1 MKEIKEPSK
10 VIIYGDSDFAE
21 QVYYQLESDG
31 RYQVV
36 AFTVDEAR
44 LDKTS
49 FKGLPVIEFQKLK
62 EHYSLEDVALFPA
75 IGYSKLNKIRELVMS
90 EIKQS
95 GFQLFTY
102 ISKNAVIS
110 SQVSIGEGVYICEF
124 VSIGAN
130 AKIGQSVLILPNSSI
145 AHNVVIS
152 DYSYV
157 SQSTTIGG
165 NVTVKSYSF
174 LGLGC
179 TIKNS
184 ITIEEYNIIGSAANV
199 IKSTTPNGVYIG
211 NPAKRLKDVDLLNI
225 KI

>member
-157 SQSTTIGG
+157 SRSTTIGG

>member
-21 QVYYQLESDG
+21 QVYYQLESDR

-49 FKGLPVIEFQKLK
+49 FKGLPVIEFQKLE

-75 IGYSKLNKIRELVMS
+75 IGYTKLNKIREAVMT
-90 EIKQS
+90 EIEET
-95 GFQLFTY
+95 GFQVLTY
-102 ISKNAVIS
+102 ISKNAF
-110 SQVSIGEGVYICEF
+110 IGTNVTIGKGCFICEF
-124 VSIGAN
+124 VSIKPN
-130 AKIGQSVLILPNSSI
+130 TSIGNNVILFPNTSI
-145 AHNVVIS
+145 GHNVVIEDNNYFS
-152 DYSYV
+152 ICV
-157 SQSTTIGG
+157 AIGG
-165 NVTVKSYSF
+165 NAMIKRNSF
-174 LGLGC
+174 IGMNS

-211 NPAKRLKDVDLLNI
+211 NPAKRLKDADLLNI